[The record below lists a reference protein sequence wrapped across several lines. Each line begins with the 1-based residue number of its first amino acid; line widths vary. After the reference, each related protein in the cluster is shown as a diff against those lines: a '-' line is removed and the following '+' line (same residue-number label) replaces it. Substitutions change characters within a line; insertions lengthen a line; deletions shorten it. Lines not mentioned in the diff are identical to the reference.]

1 MKHKISIGTRRSPL
15 AIWQAEWVARLLED
29 AGHPCEL
36 VPMDTKGDRMLKVAI
51 PEIGS
56 KGVFTEDLEK
66 ELEKGTI
73 DLAVHS
79 AKDMPSELPLGFELI
94 AFTEREGAHDVLVSY
109 DEALDHQS
117 DLIIGTSS
125 TRRVA
130 LIGRHYPQF
139 TCTSVRGNLQT
150 RLKKLRSGQM
160 DALLLAYAGVHRL
173 GLDNL
178 IRHSFTIDDFVPA
191 VGQGSMAIEVSQ
203 SISQAKKSLIREVI
217 NHQPTEICLLAE
229 RAFLFTIQGGC
240 SIPAF
245 AHARLYGD
253 AITIQGGIIA
263 LNGEEMVKQKLS
275 GPIANATELG
285 TKLGRSV
292 LDAGGAKILEDIK
305 WQMNKR
311 NETNS

>member
-1 MKHKISIGTRRSPL
+1 M
-15 AIWQAEWVARLLED
+15 AIWQAEWVANLLEN
-29 AGHPCEL
+29 AGHPCQL

-56 KGVFTEDLEK
+56 KGVFTEDLEH

-79 AKDMPSELPLGFELI
+79 AKDMPSELPPGFELI
-94 AFTEREGAHDVLVSY
+94 AFTEREEAHDVLVSY
-109 DEALDHQS
+109 QEAFDHHRE
-117 DLIIGTSS
+117 LIIGTSS

-139 TCTSVRGNLQT
+139 TCKSVRGNLQT
-150 RLKKLRSGQM
+150 RLKKMRSGQM

-178 IRHSFTIDDFVPA
+178 IRHSFSIEDFVPA

-203 SISQAKKSLIREVI
+203 SLSKDKKSLIREVI

-245 AHARLYGD
+245 AHARSHGD
-253 AITIQGGIIA
+253 NIAIQGGIIA
-263 LNGEEMVKQKLS
+263 LNGEEIVKKQLS
-275 GPIANATELG
+275 DRIANASKLG

-292 LDAGGAKILEDIK
+292 LDAGGAKILEEIK

-311 NETNS
+311 NETN